1 MADGGTV
8 KGIELKAVERVFDE
22 QGRFAPTY
30 LEDQTR
36 IEDADVV
43 IMAIGQKT
51 ELGFISEAD
60 KIKLTPRGLIEAD
73 PQTLQTSRA
82 EVYAGGDVV
91 SGPYIAIAAV
101 AAGREAA
108 ISMDRYL
115 RGQDLKEDREFPS
128 VMRSTGTGIPSPRIL
143 PRRPGPQCPT
153 CRWRTGPRALTR
165 LL

>member
-1 MADGGTV
+1 MADGGKV

-30 LEDQTR
+30 FEDQTR

-43 IMAIGQKT
+43 IMAIGQKA
-51 ELGFISEAD
+51 ELGFITEAD
-60 KIKLTPRGLIEAD
+60 SIKLTPRGLIEAD

-108 ISMDRYL
+108 ISIDRYL
-115 RGQDLKEDREFPS
+115 RGQDLKEDREFP
-128 VMRSTGTGIPSPRIL
+128 L
-143 PRRPGPQCPT
+143 
-153 CRWRTGPRALTR
+153 AL
-165 LL
+165 